1 MKEKKRKGKKTHLP
15 AETTRRRAERR
26 IDDVAPGSPSVATL
40 AGPAGGGMPFSL
52 RRVSTTG
59 RAASPC
65 RLVFQ
70 LLKHPMHV
78 HAISNVAAGQTHRL
92 FFSFFSSSSSSCSLL
107 LSLSKTGESRAH
119 CSVSSF
125 LPSFRTLL
133 INPSRIIHLLPSF
146 LLNYSYIYNFEK
158 VLSRVKREERK

>member
-1 MKEKKRKGKKTHLP
+1 MKERKEKKTHLP

-125 LPSFRTLL
+125 LPSFLSNTFNQPFRRVSYHP
-133 INPSRIIHLLPSF
+133 PSSF
-146 LLNYSYIYNFEK
+146 FSSQLFIYIQLWK
-158 VLSRVKREERK
+158 SSLSS